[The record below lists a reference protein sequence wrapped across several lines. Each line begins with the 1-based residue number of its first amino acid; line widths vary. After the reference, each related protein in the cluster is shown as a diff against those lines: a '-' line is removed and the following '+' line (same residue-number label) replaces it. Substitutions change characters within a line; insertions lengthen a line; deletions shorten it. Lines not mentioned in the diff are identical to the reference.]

1 MCNVPVRAWSM
12 CLVWKQ
18 WFVVIT
24 VQKVWDAPIENFSCE
39 REVGN
44 IHNTFAVAISCKGWR
59 RIASLWVIPISATFF
74 QASELVMTP
83 SYYESHETE
92 AINSLVTL

>member
-1 MCNVPVRAWSM
+1 M
-12 CLVWKQ
+12 WKQ

-24 VQKVWDAPIENFSCE
+24 VQKVWDAPIENLSCE

-44 IHNTFAVAISCKGWR
+44 IHNTFAVAITCKGWQ
-59 RIASLWVIPISATFF
+59 RIASLWVVPISATFF

-92 AINSLVTL
+92 AFNLVVCLCMC

>member
-1 MCNVPVRAWSM
+1 MHLSK
-12 CLVWKQ
+12 L
-18 WFVVIT
+18 
-24 VQKVWDAPIENFSCE
+24 SCE

-44 IHNTFAVAISCKGWR
+44 IHNTFAAKDGEGSHR
-59 RIASLWVIPISATFF
+59 F

-92 AINSLVTL
+92 AFNSVIWPRVWLCTC